1 MKSRE
6 KENRGITLVALAIT
20 IILLLILGGVVVSTF
35 NNGNIIENSLSATE
49 KAKVES
55 MKENIQLAITSRMV
69 KEDGE
74 VSIEQIIDELE
85 KKGLVESGNSNS
97 ENGQVKTK
105 QDGYVYEIKQDNY
118 GNWNV
123 SYIGTGKIEEVKIAM
138 TASANTTG
146 ISNSVAITV
155 SAKAKSGIK
164 SLQMPNGE
172 VKTYGSGNTEVTESY
187 EVTANG
193 TYSFIAINNNGDSIT
208 KQVVVGNILE
218 GTIQISANPSTPTM
232 GDVVVTVKW
241 PTGKY
246 ATIQEISTNGGS
258 GWSNYTGSQSQVT
271 VSSNCTIK
279 ARVRNGSTEMKTATL
294 EVTNIDKNAPI
305 VTAKQSS
312 VTIKEGDSN
321 DISSYFTV
329 SQNGTAEIASIT
341 YADTSNNNTEINN
354 TNTLAVG
361 THKIKCTVS
370 KETGVKAN
378 ATMTVIVESKDTTPP
393 TLTVTCEVNGFSE
406 AKATVTNVS
415 DNVAMPEN
423 PIFSY
428 YLKREN
434 EADDKYVLKYQGT
447 ETQYTFSESTRGGYQ
462 AKVTVADKAGNIG
475 SAMTRFYLVACFVA
489 GTQVLT
495 ENGFRNIEDIQVGD
509 KVYAINIDNNERE
522 LKTVKETYINKTYET
537 YTLTINDKK
546 VITTPRH
553 QFYIVDKGW
562 VRAYDLEEGDKIV
575 ARGGDLAITKIE
587 HEFLDNAILVYNLN
601 VDDFHTYLVTEYE
614 LLVHNAASLVKPDID
629 TIVPSN

>member
-1 MKSRE
+1 MKNR
-6 KENRGITLVALAIT
+6 ENRGITLVALAIT

-35 NNGNIIENSLSATE
+35 NNGSIIENSLSATE

-69 KEDGE
+69 KEDGD
-74 VSIEQIIDELE
+74 VTIEQIIDELE
-85 KKGLVESGNSNS
+85 KKGLVDSGNSNS
-97 ENGQVKTK
+97 ENGQVKTN
-105 QDGYVYEIKQDNY
+105 QDGYVYEIMQDSY
-118 GNWNV
+118 GNWSV
-123 SYIGTGKIEEVKIAM
+123 SYIGTGKVEETKIAM

-146 ISNSVAITV
+146 ISNSVSITV
-155 SAKAKSGIK
+155 NAKAKRGIK
-164 SLQMPNGE
+164 SLKMPNGE

-187 EVTANG
+187 EVTING

-208 KQVVVGNILE
+208 KQVVVDNILE

-232 GDVVVTVKW
+232 GDVVITVKW

-294 EVTNIDKNAPI
+294 DVTNIDKNAPI

-312 VTIKEGDSN
+312 VTIKEGNSN
-321 DISSYFTV
+321 DISNYFTV
-329 SQNGTAEIASIT
+329 SKNGTANISGIA
-341 YADTSNNNTEINN
+341 YVDTSNNNVEISNI
-354 TNTLAVG
+354 NTLAVG
-361 THKIKCTVS
+361 THKIKCTAS
-370 KETGVKAN
+370 KETGASAN
-378 ATMTVIVESKDTTPP
+378 ATLTVVVESKDTMPP
-393 TLTVTCEVNGFSE
+393 TLTVTCEVNGFYE
-406 AKATVTNVS
+406 ATATVTNSS
-415 DNVAMPEN
+415 DDVGMPDN

-428 YLKREN
+428 YLKRED

-447 ETQYTFSESTRGGYQ
+447 ETTYTFYERTRGGYQ

-475 SAMTRFYLVACFVA
+475 SATASFYLTACFVA

-495 ENGFRNIEDIQVGD
+495 ENGLRNIEDIQVGD

-522 LKTVKETYINKTYET
+522 LKTVKETYITRTYET
-537 YTLTINDKK
+537 YTLTINNEK
-546 VITTPRH
+546 VTTTPRH

-562 VRAYDLEEGDKIV
+562 VRAYDLEVGDKIV
-575 ARGGDLAITKIE
+575 AKYEDLTINQIK
-587 HEFLDNAILVYNLN
+587 HDFLEKSIPVYNLT

-614 LLVHNAASLVKPDID
+614 LLVHNLV
-629 TIVPSN
+629 TPSK